1 MSRRFR
7 SIAIAIVV
15 VAAFAATGLAATP
28 ATAPKAKAARPHS
41 LVGTLQK
48 FDETGKMLTVQTG
61 KGSETL
67 TLESSARIHQG
78 SKSLSPADLASH
90 TGAKVKI
97 RYSEV
102 NGQKMAEDVRL
113 ASAAPAKVTKT
124 AKK

>member
-7 SIAIAIVV
+7 SIAIVIVA

-28 ATAPKAKAARPHS
+28 ATAPKAARPHS

-67 TLESSARIHQG
+67 ALESNALIHQG
-78 SKSLSPADLASH
+78 SKSLTAADLASH

-113 ASAAPAKVTKT
+113 VSAAPAKVTKT
-124 AKK
+124 AKR